1 MKSLFI
7 ILYLLTH
14 VAVAE
19 IDTSLTLSQ
28 SSKFNIEFEI
38 STPKF
43 SANLDG
49 IAWSQNSKNLRI
61 DFSGP
66 FGIQV
71 GSFLWSNQNWQ
82 MYIPSKN
89 LVIASQDSIIP
100 LAQLLGQKDTFSL
113 SMNSFVSF
121 FCNDSLT
128 DTLFTQNQ
136 NSLKITKSKIKKNA
150 TLSESIWHID
160 YPSDVIYGVINP
172 EPKN

>member
-1 MKSLFI
+1 MK
-7 ILYLLTH
+7 ILIFTFYFFTSVILAQ
-14 VAVAE
+14 V
-19 IDTSLTLSQ
+19 DTNLTLTQ
-28 SSKFNIEFEI
+28 NSKFNIEFEI
-38 STPKF
+38 NTPKF

-49 IAWSQNSKNLRI
+49 IAWSQNSNNLRI

-71 GSFLWSNQNWQ
+71 GNFLWSNQNWQ

-89 LVIASQDSIIP
+89 LVISSKDSIIP

-121 FCNDSLT
+121 FHNDSLI

-136 NSLKITKSKIKKNA
+136 NSLKITKSKIKKNIK
-150 TLSESIWHID
+150 LSESLWHID
-160 YPSDVIYGVINP
+160 YPADVIYGVIHP
-172 EPKN
+172 EQNN